1 MLWTPSQKVLIDNFI
16 NRIKTVEWFKHAGEP
31 SEKYWVVD
39 TIWEA
44 CDTHGRK
51 TREVWEKN
59 SEILEQ
65 KALQKLSD
73 EQIDFI
79 FETVS
84 LAIGNQV
91 DEALCAF
98 EDRIGQETGED
109 QSGIEDEI
117 LDFIKRDTAW
127 ACVELLMNEKGFFS
141 RICQINENTP
151 REILSSCKFPR
162 SYLSYAI
169 SIPAA
174 TSRAVSS
181 ERKWAR
187 TVNPNCTAKPGPL
200 PVMTFPSTT
209 TPSPEH

>member
-1 MLWTPSQKVLIDNFI
+1 M
-16 NRIKTVEWFKHAGEP
+16 AGKP
-31 SEKYWVVD
+31 GKCGKKIVKSSNK
-39 TIWEA
+39 
-44 CDTHGRK
+44 
-51 TREVWEKN
+51 
-59 SEILEQ
+59 

-127 ACVELLMNEKGFFS
+127 ACVELLMNEKGFF
-141 RICQINENTP
+141 P
-151 REILSSCKFPR
+151 FHLS
-162 SYLSYAI
+162 
-169 SIPAA
+169 
-174 TSRAVSS
+174 
-181 ERKWAR
+181 
-187 TVNPNCTAKPGPL
+187 NQ
-200 PVMTFPSTT
+200 
-209 TPSPEH
+209 